1 MKIEAH
7 YCAFILTTNGG
18 IGKVEL
24 LFAGFGIAAIENARI
39 RLVLV
44 MFLDL
49 LLLVVPGF
57 VVKPVALG
65 TIRGDTHLVEFS
77 RIRPELDA
85 GITARRSRTGTG
97 AGAIDLAE
105 HSLQANEGVLVSSP
119 ALLPAN

>member
-24 LFAGFGIAAIENARI
+24 LFAGFDVAATENARI

-49 LLLVVPGF
+49 LLLTVKVF
-57 VVKPVALG
+57 VVKPVTLG
-65 TIRGDTHLVEFS
+65 TICDETHLVQFI

-97 AGAIDLAE
+97 AGAIDAE
-105 HSLQANEGVLVSSP
+105 HSLQANEGVLVSIP
-119 ALLPAN
+119 PLLPAT